1 VYHSHDFDPL
11 AKRPVEDHKL
21 REVLQ
26 GKHSGV
32 SKQPVPDLCG
42 SAETRMGQ
50 EKPEGFI
57 GHLVKVECSFHAR
70 ISRDV
75 LRLLIKVAARRRPD

>member
-1 VYHSHDFDPL
+1 VNHSHDFDPL

-21 REVLQ
+21 REVFQ
-26 GKHSGV
+26 GKYSGV
-32 SKQPVPDLCG
+32 SKQPVPDLWG

-57 GHLVKVECSFHAR
+57 GHFVKVKRSFYAR
-70 ISRDV
+70 IGCDV
-75 LRLLIKVAARRRPD
+75 LRLLVKSVACRRPD